1 MSNMRRESEHITDN
15 PLKEFVYRRQIAL
28 KCGYDDVAG
37 RLIAFVEWMRGV
49 PLIARTITKVRK
61 EGRPEQ
67 LLFDRFG
74 SYRSVKRHIDAR
86 TIEQIASVG
95 LELISEAQ
103 KQDRHLYEVGRDFGV
118 SSGKWNNVAADSD
131 AVLSRFVV
139 PFLDYVEQRLPTA
152 AEKGRRIDEN
162 PTAPAVIYDSLKKF
176 RAEHRSA
183 DARCFVMM
191 RFGDTAAHT
200 RIETTIKKVLKKH
213 GIVGLLARDKEF
225 HDDLFPNILTYVHG
239 CDFGIAVFER
249 LKTDEFNPNVAL
261 EVGYMLG
268 LKKQVL
274 LLKDQTLRAL
284 HTDLV
289 GKLYREFDPQ
299 KPEETIPS
307 QVDHWLTD
315 KGLA

>member
-1 MSNMRRESEHITDN
+1 
-15 PLKEFVYRRQIAL
+15 
-28 KCGYDDVAG
+28 
-37 RLIAFVEWMRGV
+37 
-49 PLIARTITKVRK
+49 
-61 EGRPEQ
+61 
-67 LLFDRFG
+67 
-74 SYRSVKRHIDAR
+74 
-86 TIEQIASVG
+86 
-95 LELISEAQ
+95 
-103 KQDRHLYEVGRDFGV
+103 
-118 SSGKWNNVAADSD
+118 
-131 AVLSRFVV
+131 
-139 PFLDYVEQRLPTA
+139 
-152 AEKGRRIDEN
+152 
-162 PTAPAVIYDSLKKF
+162 
-176 RAEHRSA
+176 
-183 DARCFVMM
+183 MM
-191 RFGDTAAHT
+191 RFGNTTAHT

-268 LKKQVL
+268 LRKQVL

-299 KPEETIPS
+299 KPEDTIPS